1 MNTHLNDDYETKKKL
16 SDKLREKYRD
26 RVPVII
32 NSNKLEL
39 ERTKFL
45 PSKDSTFGQFMAFII
60 KSYLNVAK
68 KESVLGFVNN
78 KLIPVASTLGEIYS
92 EEAHYDGFLYIDLC
106 KENVFG

>member
-1 MNTHLNDDYETKKKL
+1 MNSYLNDDYESKKKL

-32 NSNKLEL
+32 NSEKIQL

-45 PSKDSTFGQFMAFII
+45 PSKDSTFGQFIAFII
-60 KSYLNVAK
+60 KSYLNVEK
-68 KESVLGFVNN
+68 KETVLGFVNN
-78 KLIPVASTLGEIYS
+78 KLIPVSSTLGEIYS
-92 EEAHYDGFLYIDLC
+92 EEAHFDGFLYIVLS